1 MGASSFKEL
10 NDFENVMIPVPYYLF
25 KEISLKKNIVNI
37 EDELNKALIED
48 LILIEGIHQNNI
60 MNINMKFNSG
70 ISKVSKGQCLNRSL
84 PLWKISTDSTNL
96 L

>member
-25 KEISLKKNIVNI
+25 KKFHKKNIVNI

-60 MNINMKFNSG
+60 MNINMR
-70 ISKVSKGQCLNRSL
+70 I
-84 PLWKISTDSTNL
+84 
-96 L
+96 